1 MQVRGPRAGG
11 NGKYRI
17 RRRAG
22 HDEVE
27 VNIERRYVCAVHWL
41 AALCVGGRP
50 VGRPVP
56 EFARPQSS
64 KVEDDGGVFGCGT
77 GVRRATR
84 LLVPL
89 CALGRTGLGH
99 RRVLGLGV
107 GALVRAGHSR
117 KVARCC
123 RKIGETIT
131 FGS

>member
-22 HDEVE
+22 YDEVE

-50 VGRPVP
+50 VKRPVP